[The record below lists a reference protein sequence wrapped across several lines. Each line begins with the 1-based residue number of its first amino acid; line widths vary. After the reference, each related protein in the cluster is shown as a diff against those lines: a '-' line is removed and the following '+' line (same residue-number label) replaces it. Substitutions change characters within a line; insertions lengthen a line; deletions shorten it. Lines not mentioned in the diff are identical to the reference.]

1 MATFMFWNINKNN
14 VIGDIVTACH
24 DNSVDILILAESK
37 IPEVS
42 LLQALNRRRRRTYLS
57 PFNPSPR
64 LSFFFRYPDDSVQL
78 VHDGGGV
85 SIRNITPPIG
95 LDVLL
100 VAVHLPSKLH
110 MNDSE
115 QVIHSVRVSQEID
128 KAEAR
133 IGHENSLVMG
143 DFNMNPFETG
153 IVAADGFHAVMDRQ
167 IALKEERTVQG
178 EKRKFFY
185 NPMWSRLGDASVGPA
200 GTYFYSGGH
209 VSYFWNSFDQVLLRP
224 NLLQY
229 FSPDQLTVLDS
240 IGGKSLMSNHKIDT
254 SISDH
259 LPILITLQIE
269 RGTSHAI

>member
-1 MATFMFWNINKNN
+1 MATFLFWNINRKN
-14 VIGDIVTACH
+14 VIDDIVTACH
-24 DNSVDILILAESK
+24 DNSVDILILAEST

-42 LLQALNRRRRRTYLS
+42 LLQALNRGRRQTYLS

-100 VAVHLPSKLH
+100 VAVHFPSKLH

-115 QVIHSVRVSQEID
+115 QAIHAVRVSQEID
-128 KAEAR
+128 KAEDR
-133 IGHENSLVMG
+133 VGHENSLVIG

-153 IVAADGFHAVMDRQ
+153 LVAADGFHAVMDRQ
-167 IALKEERTVQG
+167 IALKESRTVQG

-185 NPMWSRLGDASVGPA
+185 NPMWSRLGDASVGPV
-200 GTYFYSGGH
+200 GTYYHSGGH
-209 VSYFWNSFDQVLLRP
+209 VSYFWNTFDQVLLRP

-229 FSPDQLTVLDS
+229 F
-240 IGGKSLMSNHKIDT
+240 
-254 SISDH
+254 
-259 LPILITLQIE
+259 
-269 RGTSHAI
+269 